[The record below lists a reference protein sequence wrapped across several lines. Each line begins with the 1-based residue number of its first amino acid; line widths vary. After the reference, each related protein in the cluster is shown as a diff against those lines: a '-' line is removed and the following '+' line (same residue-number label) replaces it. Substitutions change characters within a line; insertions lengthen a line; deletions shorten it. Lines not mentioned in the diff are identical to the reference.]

1 MAIIGIISAIAVP
14 GVLRARQ
21 AANEAQAI
29 ADIRAVM
36 TAELRQFYADNYPDV
51 ANANAASI
59 DAAAIA
65 LGDIYAS
72 NVFPRMEVWWDTYP
86 NHIGHTQSAGC
97 ERCHTRR
104 MRTAERE
111 QIDSECETCH
121 VLLAEEEE
129 DPQILSVLS
138 GQ

>member
-1 MAIIGIISAIAVP
+1 
-14 GVLRARQ
+14 
-21 AANEAQAI
+21 
-29 ADIRAVM
+29 
-36 TAELRQFYADNYPDV
+36 
-51 ANANAASI
+51 
-59 DAAAIA
+59 
-65 LGDIYAS
+65 
-72 NVFPRMEVWWDTYP
+72 MEIWWDTYP

-129 DPQILSVLS
+129 DPQILSILG